1 MSKDVTPSVA
11 VGARCYIPDEDAA
24 WLPVYVE
31 EVNEPKGLVTVRVQR
46 PRRDQQDEDTADH
59 DDADRTGET
68 RIVAIDVGFPL
79 QNAQLSRYDEG
90 LDNMID
96 LNHLHEAA
104 ILRNLK
110 KRFRAR
116 KPYTYTGDI
125 CLAVNPYQ
133 WLDELYTPGLHKKY
147 QQARKRQDLPP
158 HVYAVSVAAF
168 RHMCDNGSNQSIL
181 VSGESGAGK
190 TETTKIVMDNL
201 ATIAPAPSTTAS
213 DQEHSITTRIIE
225 VNPLLESF
233 GNAKTTR
240 NDNSSRFGKFTQL
253 QFDKNHALCGA
264 QCETY
269 LLEKTRVISHEHG
282 ERNYH
287 IFYQLLHGTTDE
299 ERDALGLGDEC
310 PKFSY
315 LEEKE
320 PRQET
325 RPGRKSRPSAPP
337 PPKSAS
343 VIEAENAK
351 DRALF
356 AKTKQALSLLGL
368 GSDQQNEL
376 FQVLSGILHLG
387 EAQFVAQPGNDEA
400 CDLDQDSVIY
410 SCVLLGLDPNT
421 MGKALTHRTVKAVGE
436 VYLVPLTVEQ
446 AQSGRDALAKAIY
459 ASVFDWLVAGI
470 NASLGAAPRLTANM
484 IGVLDIFGFES
495 FESNS
500 FEQLCINYANEKLQQ
515 KFTQDVF
522 KAVQE
527 EYEREKITWAHISY
541 ADNSETLALIEGRMG
556 VLALLNEEIVR
567 PRGSEEG
574 FVSKLSGAYVKQKN
588 LIEFPRISK
597 TQFAIHHYAGT
608 VKYEA
613 TGFLDKHKDALLSDL
628 SDLMCGSSELFP
640 QMLFKVRAEME
651 AAAAASAASLKRS
664 TSGGR
669 GVRIGSGGGGGDKTV
684 GMQFK
689 QSLNS
694 LMTNINET
702 NVNYIRCIKPN
713 SVKSSTLLED
723 KMVATQL
730 RCAGVIEAIC
740 IARAG
745 YPNRLLHAEF
755 AEQFD
760 IFLTEQEQLRLK
772 EDPEQYGET
781 HCRVLVK
788 KFKLEMPEEYQMG
801 VTKIYLQKGVLE
813 KCEHAKAQ
821 KLFAYVALIQAHWR
835 GVRTRRQYYE
845 MRAAL
850 ITIQRRAK
858 VFVTRCRFL
867 RAQLAIALIQ
877 RVWHGYVGRC
887 EFHAVLSEHC
897 ALQIQ
902 RVWRGYVGRCEFH
915 AVLSEAS
922 ATRIQRMYRGHK
934 GRQIYFA
941 VLCQTRAVRLQCF
954 TRQYLARQE
963 LYRRRAA
970 YIAKLEK
977 EERERVERELEL
989 ARQRKLAEERERQR
1003 KLQEELARLEE
1014 ERRQEEAR
1022 RVELLRQDS
1031 ALMIQR
1037 QVRGYFA
1044 RCVFAEM
1051 VQEAEEE
1058 ERRRREEEE
1067 ERERIRLQRE
1077 HDEREAQRRAAEEA
1091 AREKQRL
1098 AEERKEKARLMRQR
1112 RENAVILIQRV
1123 VRGHLARKQVTAL
1136 KAVVLVQ
1143 RVVRGHLA
1151 RKEVAVMKAAMFI
1164 QRVVRGHLARKQV
1177 AALKAV
1183 VLIQRVVRGH
1193 LARKQVAVMKEEA
1206 RREAEA
1212 AAIRLQSIQRG
1223 RLARQNFSK
1232 LKIEKDERDERDGEI
1247 NRVREEFSKFKLEKA
1262 EQDDELARMREEN
1275 AMLKQ
1280 QLAEFQRINEELEA
1294 AVAEHRCDRDVVKAS
1309 NNLKEVELT
1318 QKLNTQRKELESA
1331 RGEYSTLCGYLEK
1344 ANSSRSTEPEELN
1357 SSDSSST
1364 SGDDEENEHWKEDRP
1379 TIDSTSASYFE
1390 GDRPSTDIAKL
1401 LGSSSRTSRLA
1412 NAMQQR
1418 RQKASEVVAQRK
1430 QQAAAALQ
1438 HRKELAVQRKEQATH
1453 AQTMQNN
1460 ANTVTKAKKWVT
1472 LARKKKAESVTTPI
1486 EPIE

>member
-1 MSKDVTPSVA
+1 MAPSNSESVGRSGTSMQKESTPSVT

-31 EVNEPKGLVTVRVQR
+31 EVNEAKRLVTVRVQR
-46 PRRDQQDEDTADH
+46 PRKDNQNEDSADH
-59 DDADRTGET
+59 DDSDRSGET
-68 RIVAIDVGFPL
+68 RVVSMDVGFPL

-116 KPYTYTGDI
+116 MPYTYTGDI

-133 WLDELYTPGLHKKY
+133 WLDELYTPGLHKNY
-147 QQARKRQDLPP
+147 LQARKRQDLPP

-190 TETTKIVMDNL
+190 TETTKILMDNL
-201 ATIAPAPSTTAS
+201 ATIAPAPAAAS
-213 DQEHSITTRIIE
+213 EQENTITTRIIE

-253 QFDKNHALCGA
+253 QFDKNHSLCGA

-269 LLEKTRVISHEHG
+269 LLEKTRVISHERG

-299 ERDALGLGDEC
+299 EQDALGLGNEA
-310 PKFSY
+310 PKFAY

-320 PRQET
+320 PQEEN
-325 RPGRKSRPSAPP
+325 RPGRKKKLSQAP
-337 PPKSAS
+337 PPKSEA

-356 AKTKQALSLLGL
+356 AKTRQALSLLGL
-368 GSDQQNEL
+368 GSEQQNDL

-387 EAQFVAQPGNDEA
+387 EAQFTVNPDNDEA
-400 CDLDQDSVIY
+400 CDLDKDSVIY
-410 SCVLLGLDPNT
+410 SSTLLGLNPDT
-421 MGKALTHRTVKAVGE
+421 MSKALTHRTMKAAGE
-436 VYLVPLTVEQ
+436 VYQVPLTVEQ

-459 ASVFDWLVAGI
+459 ASIFDWLVAGI
-470 NASLGAAPRLTANM
+470 NASLGAAPRLTKTT

-495 FESNS
+495 FEYNS

-527 EYEREKITWAHISY
+527 EYEREQITWAHIAY

-567 PRGSEEG
+567 PRGNEEG
-574 FVSKLSGAYVKQKN
+574 FVSKLSGAYLKQKK

-613 TGFLDKHKDALLSDL
+613 TGFLEKHKDALLSDL
-628 SDLMCGSSELFP
+628 SDLMCGSHEPFP
-640 QMLFKVRAEME
+640 QMLFKVKAEIE
-651 AAAAASAASLKRS
+651 AAAAAELKRS
-664 TSGGR
+664 SSGSR
-669 GVRIGSGGGGGDKTV
+669 KMGGAGGDKTV

-689 QSLNS
+689 QSLNT

-713 SVKSSTLLED
+713 SVKSATLLED
-723 KMVATQL
+723 KMVANQL

-760 IFLTEQEQLRLK
+760 IFLKEKEQNQLK
-772 EDPEQYGET
+772 EDPEKYGAP
-781 HCRVLVK
+781 HCRFLVK
-788 KFKLEMPEEYQMG
+788 QFKLEMPEEYQMG

-813 KCEHAKAQ
+813 KLEHAKAQ
-821 KLFAYVALIQAHWR
+821 KLFNYVAIIQAQWR
-835 GVRTRRQYYE
+835 GMRARCQYYE
-845 MRAAL
+845 MRDAL
-850 ITIQRRAK
+850 IEIQRRVK
-858 VFVTRCRFL
+858 VFVDRCRFL
-867 RAQLAIALIQ
+867 RARIAIATIQ
-877 RVWHGYVGRC
+877 RVWRGHVGRC
-887 EFHAVLSEHC
+887 EFHAVLCEHC

-902 RVWRGYVGRCEFH
+902 RVWRGHQGRKIHFAALCE
-915 AVLSEAS
+915 VR
-922 ATRIQRMYRGHK
+922 ATQIQRTYRGHK

-954 TRQYLARQE
+954 VRQYLARQE
-963 LYRRRAA
+963 LNRLRLA

-977 EERERVERELEL
+977 EERERVERELEA

-1014 ERRQEEAR
+1014 ERRIEEER
-1022 RVELLRQDS
+1022 KLQILRENS
-1031 ALMIQR
+1031 ALVIQTH
-1037 QVRGYFA
+1037 VRGYFA
-1044 RCVFAEM
+1044 RCIFADM

-1077 HDEREAQRRAAEEA
+1077 HDEREAQRLAAEEA

-1098 AEERKEKARLMRQR
+1098 AEERKKKAIAMRQR
-1112 RENAVILIQRV
+1112 RE
-1123 VRGHLARKQVTAL
+1123 
-1136 KAVVLVQ
+1136 KAVVTMQ
-1143 RVVRGHLA
+1143 RLVRGYMARKHVAVLKEEIRQQEEEARMEEAALAIQCLVRGYLA
-1151 RKEVAVMKAAMFI
+1151 RNQVKVMKEEI
-1164 QRVVRGHLARKQV
+1164 RRKE
-1177 AALKAV
+1177 
-1183 VLIQRVVRGH
+1183 
-1193 LARKQVAVMKEEA
+1193 EEA
-1206 RREAEA
+1206 RREEEA
-1212 AAIRLQSIQRG
+1212 AATRLQSIQRG
-1223 RLARQNFSK
+1223 RLARQQFSK
-1232 LKIEKDERDERDGEI
+1232 FKVEKAVHDEEVARANKVNDEEME
-1247 NRVREEFSKFKLEKA
+1247 RVREE
-1262 EQDDELARMREEN
+1262 N
-1275 AMLKQ
+1275 AQLKK
-1280 QLAEFQRINEELEA
+1280 QLAELQKRNMELEA
-1294 AVAEHRCDRDVVKAS
+1294 MVTEYRCDRDVVKAS

-1318 QKLNTQRKELESA
+1318 QKLNVQRKELETA
-1331 RGEYSTLCGYLEK
+1331 RGEYSTLCDYLEK
-1344 ANSSRSTEPEELN
+1344 TGSSRSTEPEESSDN
-1357 SSDSSST
+1357 SSDSSSNY
-1364 SGDDEENEHWKEDRP
+1364 GDEAADHWKEDRP
-1379 TIDSTSASYFE
+1379 TINSTAASYFD

-1401 LGSSSRTSRLA
+1401 LGSSQSRASRLA
-1412 NAMQQR
+1412 NAVQQR
-1418 RQKASEVVAQRK
+1418 R
-1430 QQAAAALQ
+1430 QQAAAAKQ
-1438 HRKELAVQRKEQATH
+1438 HRKEVAAQKKVEKEQA
-1453 AQTMQNN
+1453 AQSVQAS
-1460 ANTVTKAKKWVT
+1460 ANTVTKAKKWAAFT
-1472 LARKKKAESVTTPI
+1472 RNKKTKAQATTPI

>member
-1 MSKDVTPSVA
+1 MPPSNSESMGKSAMPKDVTPSIT
-11 VGARCYIPDEDAA
+11 VGARCYIPDDDAA

-31 EVNEPKGLVTVRVQR
+31 EVNEAKGLVTVRIQR
-46 PRRDQQDEDTADH
+46 PRKDQQNEDAADH
-59 DDADRTGET
+59 DDADRTGES
-68 RIVAIDVGFPL
+68 RVVAMDVGFPL

-116 KPYTYTGDI
+116 MPYTYTGDI

-147 QQARKRQDLPP
+147 LQARKRQDLPP

-190 TETTKIVMDNL
+190 TETTKILMDNL
-201 ATIAPAPSTTAS
+201 ATIAPAPTATVS
-213 DQEHSITTRIIE
+213 EQEHSITTRIIQ

-253 QFDKNHALCGA
+253 QFDKKHALCGA

-269 LLEKTRVISHEHG
+269 LLEKTRVISHERG

-299 ERDALGLGDEC
+299 ERDALGLGDEA
-310 PKFSY
+310 PRFAY

-320 PRQET
+320 PQQEN
-325 RPGRKSRPSAPP
+325 RPGRKPKLSQPP
-337 PPKSAS
+337 PPKPAA

-356 AKTKQALSLLGL
+356 AKTRQALSLLGL
-368 GSDQQNEL
+368 APEQQNDL

-387 EAQFVAQPGNDEA
+387 EAQFVANPDNDEA
-400 CDLDQDSVIY
+400 CDLEKDSVIY
-410 SCVLLGLDPNT
+410 SSTLLGLNPDT
-421 MGKALTHRTVKAVGE
+421 MAKALTHRTMKAAGE

-446 AQSGRDALAKAIY
+446 AKAGRDALAKAIY
-459 ASVFDWLVAGI
+459 ASIFDWLVAGI
-470 NASLGAAPRLTANM
+470 NASLGAAARLTANT

-495 FESNS
+495 FEHNS

-527 EYEREKITWAHISY
+527 EYEREQITWAHIAY

-567 PRGSEEG
+567 PRGNEEG
-574 FVSKLSGAYVKQKN
+574 FVSKLSGAYLKQKK

-613 TGFLDKHKDALLSDL
+613 MGFLEKHKDALLSDL
-628 SDLMCGSSELFP
+628 SDLMCGSHEAFP
-640 QMLFKVRAEME
+640 QMLFKVKAEME
-651 AAAAASAASLKRS
+651 AAAAAELKRS
-664 TSGGR
+664 SSGR
-669 GVRIGSGGGGGDKTV
+669 KTGGAGGDKTV

-713 SVKSSTLLED
+713 SVKSSTVLED
-723 KMVATQL
+723 KMVANQL

-760 IFLTEQEQLRLK
+760 IFLKEKEQNQLK
-772 EDPEQYGET
+772 DEPEKYGAPF
-781 HCRVLVK
+781 CRDLVK
-788 KFKLEMPEEYQMG
+788 QFKLEMPEEYQMG

-813 KCEHAKAQ
+813 KLEHAKAQ
-821 KLFAYVALIQAHWR
+821 KLFAYVALIQAQWR
-835 GVRTRRQYYE
+835 GMRARCQYYE
-845 MRAAL
+845 MRDAL
-850 ITIQRRAK
+850 IEIQRRVK
-858 VFVTRCRFL
+858 VFVTRCRFI
-867 RAQLAIALIQ
+867 RARLAIALIQ
-877 RVWHGYVGRC
+877 RVY
-887 EFHAVLSEHC
+887 
-897 ALQIQ
+897 
-902 RVWRGYVGRCEFH
+902 RGYVGRCEFH
-915 AVLSEAS
+915 AVLCEHCALEIQRVWRGHQGRKIHF
-922 ATRIQRMYRGHK
+922 AALCETRAKQIQRMWRGHK
-934 GRQIYFA
+934 GRQIFQA

-954 TRQYLARQE
+954 ARQYLARQE

-970 YIAKLEK
+970 YIAKLER
-977 EERERVERELEL
+977 EERERVERELEA

-1014 ERRQEEAR
+1014 ERRLEEQR
-1022 RVELLRQDS
+1022 QLEILREES
-1031 ALMIQR
+1031 ALVIQTH
-1037 QVRGYFA
+1037 VRGYFA

-1051 VQEAEEE
+1051 VQQAEEE

-1067 ERERIRLQRE
+1067 ERERLRLQRE
-1077 HDEREAQRRAAEEA
+1077 HDEREAQRLAAEEA

-1098 AEERKEKARLMRQR
+1098 AEERKRKAIAMRLRREKAVTVM
-1112 RENAVILIQRV
+1112 QRV
-1123 VRGHLARKQVTAL
+1123 VRGHLARKQVNQMREE
-1136 KAVVLVQ
+1136 VRQ
-1143 RVVRGHLA
+1143 R
-1151 RKEVAVMKAAMFI
+1151 E
-1164 QRVVRGHLARKQV
+1164 
-1177 AALKAV
+1177 
-1183 VLIQRVVRGH
+1183 
-1193 LARKQVAVMKEEA
+1193 EEA
-1206 RREAEA
+1206 RRMAEEIRRKEEERREEEA
-1212 AAIRLQSIQRG
+1212 AATRLQSIQRG
-1223 RLARQNFSK
+1223 RLARQQFSK
-1232 LKIEKDERDERDGEI
+1232 FRIEKAEHDDEIERARKEQEEEIARARKQQEEETARARREQDEEI
-1247 NRVREEFSKFKLEKA
+1247 ARARKEQDEEIARVREEN
-1262 EQDDELARMREEN
+1262 MR
-1275 AMLKQ
+1275 LKK
-1280 QLAEFQRINEELEA
+1280 QLAELQKTNSELEA
-1294 AVAEHRCDRDVVKAS
+1294 VVAEYRCDRDVVKAS

-1318 QKLNTQRKELESA
+1318 QKLNVQRKEVETA
-1331 RGEYSTLCGYLEK
+1331 RGEYSTLCDFLEK
-1344 ANSSRSTEPEELN
+1344 TGSSRRATEPEDLN
-1357 SSDSSST
+1357 SSDNSSDT
-1364 SGDDEENEHWKEDRP
+1364 SSNYGEEENEHWKEDRP
-1379 TIDSTSASYFE
+1379 TVNALAASYY
-1390 GDRPSTDIAKL
+1390 GDDRPSTDIAKL
-1401 LGSSSRTSRLA
+1401 LSSSQSRTSRLA
-1412 NAMQQR
+1412 SAMQQR
-1418 RQKASEVVAQRK
+1418 RQKASQAVQQRK
-1430 QQAAAALQ
+1430 QQATAAMQQRKEAAA
-1438 HRKELAVQRKEQATH
+1438 QRKEQQKEPSAPS
-1453 AQTMQNN
+1453 MQNG
-1460 ANTVTKAKKWVT
+1460 ATAVTKAKKWAAF
-1472 LARKKKAESVTTPI
+1472 ARNKNAKKSKAEATTPI

>member
-1 MSKDVTPSVA
+1 MAPSNSESVGRATMSKDMTPSVA
-11 VGARCYIPDEDAA
+11 VGARCYIPDDDSA

-31 EVNEPKGLVTVRVQR
+31 EVNEQKGLVTVRIQR
-46 PRRDQQDEDTADH
+46 PRKDQQDEDTVDH
-59 DDADRTGET
+59 DDADRSGES
-68 RIVAIDVGFPL
+68 RVVPMDVGFPL

-147 QQARKRQDLPP
+147 LQARKRQDLPP

-190 TETTKIVMDNL
+190 TETTKILMDNL
-201 ATIAPAPSTTAS
+201 ATIAPAPTATAS

-269 LLEKTRVISHEHG
+269 LLEKTRVISHERG

-299 ERDALGLGDEC
+299 ERDALGLGAEC

-320 PRQET
+320 PRLEV

-337 PPKSAS
+337 PPKSVS
-343 VIEAENAK
+343 MIEAENAK

-356 AKTKQALSLLGL
+356 SKTRQALSLLGL
-368 GSDQQNEL
+368 SPDQQNDL

-387 EAQFVAQPGNDEA
+387 EAQFVAQPDNDEA
-400 CDLDQDSVIY
+400 CDLDKDSVIY
-410 SCVLLGLDPNT
+410 SCVLLGLDPDT
-421 MGKALTHRTVKAVGE
+421 MGKALTHRTMKAAGE

-459 ASVFDWLVAGI
+459 ASIFDWLVAGI
-470 NASLGAAPRLTANM
+470 NASLGAAPRLTANT
-484 IGVLDIFGFES
+484 IGVLDIFGFET
-495 FESNS
+495 FEFNS

-541 ADNSETLALIEGRMG
+541 ADNSDTLALIEGRMG

-567 PRGSEEG
+567 PRGNEEG
-574 FVSKLSGAYVKQKN
+574 FVSKLSGAYLKQKN

-613 TGFLDKHKDALLSDL
+613 MGFLEKHKDALLSDL
-628 SDLMCGSSELFP
+628 SDLMCGSHEAFP
-640 QMLFKVRAEME
+640 QMLFKVRAEIE
-651 AAAAASAASLKRS
+651 AAAAASAATLKRS

-669 GVRIGSGGGGGDKTV
+669 GARGGAGGAGGDKTV

-713 SVKSSTLLED
+713 SAKSSTLLED
-723 KMVATQL
+723 KMVANQL

-760 IFLTEQEQLRLK
+760 IFLTEQEQIRQK
-772 EDPEQYGET
+772 EDPEQYGEA
-781 HCRVLVK
+781 HCRILVK

-835 GVRTRRQYYE
+835 GMRTRCEYYE
-845 MRAAL
+845 MRSAL

-877 RVWHGYVGRC
+877 RVW
-887 EFHAVLSEHC
+887 
-897 ALQIQ
+897 
-902 RVWRGYVGRCEFH
+902 RGYVANDDAPSLMRLHRLVLGLVLAHCLSRPRAPAMVLRVSSTPDEVGAAVGQLIFDLSKQAIAAHGRFTV
-915 AVLSEAS
+915 ALSGGSLPKILNKGLEA
-922 ATRIQRMYRGHK
+922 IK
-934 GRQIYFA
+934 GDVDFSKWFVYFADERCVALDHDDSNYKACKAALFDFIPVPASQIYTIDASLTPEAMA
-941 VLCQTRAVRLQCF
+941 VDYT
-954 TRQYLARQE
+954 
-963 LYRRRAA
+963 
-970 YIAKLEK
+970 K
-977 EERERVERELEL
+977 
-989 ARQRKLAEERERQR
+989 KLAEIWGSDLPRFD
-1003 KLQEELARLEE
+1003 LILLGMGPDGHTCSLFPGHPLLEE
-1014 ERRQEEAR
+1014 KTLFVASIEDSPKPPPQRITLTYPVVNNAANVAFVATGSGKAELMPHMIGVETRSPPLPAANVKPTDGVVYWFIDEDAAAKLSDEAR
-1022 RVELLRQDS
+1022 
-1031 ALMIQR
+1031 M
-1037 QVRGYFA
+1037 
-1044 RCVFAEM
+1044 
-1051 VQEAEEE
+1051 
-1058 ERRRREEEE
+1058 
-1067 ERERIRLQRE
+1067 
-1077 HDEREAQRRAAEEA
+1077 
-1091 AREKQRL
+1091 
-1098 AEERKEKARLMRQR
+1098 
-1112 RENAVILIQRV
+1112 
-1123 VRGHLARKQVTAL
+1123 
-1136 KAVVLVQ
+1136 
-1143 RVVRGHLA
+1143 
-1151 RKEVAVMKAAMFI
+1151 
-1164 QRVVRGHLARKQV
+1164 
-1177 AALKAV
+1177 
-1183 VLIQRVVRGH
+1183 
-1193 LARKQVAVMKEEA
+1193 
-1206 RREAEA
+1206 
-1212 AAIRLQSIQRG
+1212 
-1223 RLARQNFSK
+1223 
-1232 LKIEKDERDERDGEI
+1232 
-1247 NRVREEFSKFKLEKA
+1247 
-1262 EQDDELARMREEN
+1262 
-1275 AMLKQ
+1275 
-1280 QLAEFQRINEELEA
+1280 
-1294 AVAEHRCDRDVVKAS
+1294 
-1309 NNLKEVELT
+1309 
-1318 QKLNTQRKELESA
+1318 
-1331 RGEYSTLCGYLEK
+1331 
-1344 ANSSRSTEPEELN
+1344 
-1357 SSDSSST
+1357 
-1364 SGDDEENEHWKEDRP
+1364 
-1379 TIDSTSASYFE
+1379 
-1390 GDRPSTDIAKL
+1390 
-1401 LGSSSRTSRLA
+1401 
-1412 NAMQQR
+1412 
-1418 RQKASEVVAQRK
+1418 
-1430 QQAAAALQ
+1430 
-1438 HRKELAVQRKEQATH
+1438 
-1453 AQTMQNN
+1453 
-1460 ANTVTKAKKWVT
+1460 
-1472 LARKKKAESVTTPI
+1472 
-1486 EPIE
+1486 

>member
-1 MSKDVTPSVA
+1 M
-11 VGARCYIPDEDAA
+11 
-24 WLPVYVE
+24 
-31 EVNEPKGLVTVRVQR
+31 
-46 PRRDQQDEDTADH
+46 
-59 DDADRTGET
+59 
-68 RIVAIDVGFPL
+68 DVGFPL

-147 QQARKRQDLPP
+147 LQARKRQDLPP

-190 TETTKIVMDNL
+190 TETTKILMDNL
-201 ATIAPAPSTTAS
+201 ATIAPAPTATAS

-269 LLEKTRVISHEHG
+269 LLEKTRVISHERG

-299 ERDALGLGDEC
+299 ERDALGLGAEC

-320 PRQET
+320 PRLEV

-337 PPKSAS
+337 PPKSVS
-343 VIEAENAK
+343 MIEAENAK

-356 AKTKQALSLLGL
+356 SKTKQALSLLGL
-368 GSDQQNEL
+368 SPDQQNDL

-387 EAQFVAQPGNDEA
+387 EARFVAQPDNDEA
-400 CDLDQDSVIY
+400 CDLDKDSVIY
-410 SCVLLGLDPNT
+410 SCVLLGLDPDT
-421 MGKALTHRTVKAVGE
+421 MGKALTHRTMKAAGE

-459 ASVFDWLVAGI
+459 ASIFDWLVAGI
-470 NASLGAAPRLTANM
+470 NASLGAAPRLTANT
-484 IGVLDIFGFES
+484 IGVLDIFGFET
-495 FESNS
+495 FEFNS

-541 ADNSETLALIEGRMG
+541 ADNSDTLALIEGRMG

-567 PRGSEEG
+567 PRGNEEG
-574 FVSKLSGAYVKQKN
+574 FVSKLSGAYLKQKN

-613 TGFLDKHKDALLSDL
+613 MGFLEKHKDALLSDL
-628 SDLMCGSSELFP
+628 SDLMCGSHEAFP
-640 QMLFKVRAEME
+640 QMLFKVRAEIE
-651 AAAAASAASLKRS
+651 AAAAASAATLKRS

-669 GVRIGSGGGGGDKTV
+669 GARGGAGGAGGDKTV

-713 SVKSSTLLED
+713 SAKSSTLLED
-723 KMVATQL
+723 KMVANQL

-760 IFLTEQEQLRLK
+760 IFLTEQEQIRQK
-772 EDPEQYGET
+772 EDPEQYGEA
-781 HCRVLVK
+781 HCRILVK

-835 GVRTRRQYYE
+835 GMRTRCEYYE
-845 MRAAL
+845 MRSAL

-877 RVWHGYVGRC
+877 RVWRGYVGRC
-887 EFHAVLSEHC
+887 EFYAVLSEHC

-902 RVWRGYVGRCEFH
+902 RVWRGHQGRKIHFAALCE
-915 AVLSEAS
+915 VR
-922 ATRIQRMYRGHK
+922 ATQIQRTWRGHK

-941 VLCQTRAVRLQCF
+941 VLCQTRALRLQCF
-954 TRQYLARQE
+954 ARQYLARQE

-970 YIAKLEK
+970 YIAKLER

-1022 RVELLRQDS
+1022 QLEILRQES
-1031 ALMIQR
+1031 ALTIQR
-1037 QVRGYFA
+1037 HVRGFFA

-1098 AEERKEKARLMRQR
+1098 AEERKKKALLMRQR
-1112 RENAVILIQRV
+1112 RENAAILIQRMVRGYLARRQFAAMKAVILIQRV
-1123 VRGHLARKQVTAL
+1123 GRGHLARRQFAAMKAVILIQRVGRGHLARKQFAAT
-1136 KAVVLVQ
+1136 KAV
-1143 RVVRGHLA
+1143 
-1151 RKEVAVMKAAMFI
+1151 MFI
-1164 QRVVRGHLARKQV
+1164 QRVVRGHLARK
-1177 AALKAV
+1177 
-1183 VLIQRVVRGH
+1183 H
-1193 LARKQVAVMKEEA
+1193 FAVMKEEA
-1206 RREAEA
+1206 RKEAEE

-1232 LKIEKDERDERDGEI
+1232 LRIEKIEKDEREGEI
-1247 NRVREEFSKFKLEKA
+1247 NRVREEFSKFKMEKA

-1275 AMLKQ
+1275 AKLKK
-1280 QLAEFQRINEELEA
+1280 QLAELQRTNQELEA

-1318 QKLNTQRKELESA
+1318 QKLTTQRKELETA
-1331 RGEYSTLCGYLEK
+1331 RGEYSTLCDYLEK
-1344 ANSSRSTEPEELN
+1344 TGSSRSTEPEDLN

-1379 TIDSTSASYFE
+1379 TIDSTTASYFE
-1390 GDRPSTDIAKL
+1390 GDRPSHDIAKL
-1401 LGSSSRTSRLA
+1401 LGSTTRTSRLA
-1412 NAMQQR
+1412 TAMQQR
-1418 RQKASEVVAQRK
+1418 RQKASQAVAQRK
-1430 QQAAAALQ
+1430 QQAAAAMQ
-1438 HRKELAVQRKEQATH
+1438 HRKELAAQRKEE
-1453 AQTMQNN
+1453 AQSMQTN

-1472 LARKKKAESVTTPI
+1472 LARKKKAEPATTPI